1 MPNCRN
7 KALSQ
12 PVRAQLTPVH
22 NHNLKKEEKYED
34 LSDIENDYIGQY
46 DNAISDH
53 SDYSGDDPELIGA
66 RFRHLNRRGSVSL
79 PCGLDTIMSTGEPPE
94 YEPQVTR
101 KCKVWAMDSNILY
114 N

>member
-1 MPNCRN
+1 MG
-7 KALSQ
+7 KEGG
-12 PVRAQLTPVH
+12 
-22 NHNLKKEEKYED
+22 EEKYED

-94 YEPQVTR
+94 YEPQTEDRFSAV
-101 KCKVWAMDSNILY
+101 L
-114 N
+114 